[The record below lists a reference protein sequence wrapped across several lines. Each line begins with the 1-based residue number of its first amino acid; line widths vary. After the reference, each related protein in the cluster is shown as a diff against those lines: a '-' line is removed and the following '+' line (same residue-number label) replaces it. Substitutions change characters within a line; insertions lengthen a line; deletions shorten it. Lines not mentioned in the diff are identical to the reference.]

1 MATDKPRF
9 TITVDPET
17 LDRINAYK
25 EAEKLSTQSKAI
37 LALVRLGLARL
48 EDGDV
53 LSSVTGDAARA
64 AEDYGR
70 LDRYGRAAVRAVLD
84 AERQRLEEQEALA
97 ALDPDRDRK
106 VINLYVE
113 PSAAGIA
120 APVAGTDYEPY
131 ELREDDPVGAA
142 YAVRIQGDSME
153 PWFPDGSVA
162 FVNHDALRDGD
173 IGIFCVDG
181 GTVCKQYHYDPVLG
195 MTYLF
200 SLNRKRE
207 DADVIL
213 TRSSGQTLV
222 CQGRVMTTRRFRL
235 PGDE

>member
-9 TITVDPET
+9 TISVDGET
-17 LDRINAYK
+17 LEKVNAYK
-25 EAEKLSTQSKAI
+25 EAAGLATQSKAI
-37 LALVRLGLARL
+37 LSLVKLGLARL
-48 EDGDV
+48 EDGDT
-53 LSSVTGDAARA
+53 LSSARGEAARA
-64 AEDYGR
+64 AQDFGK
-70 LDRYGRAAVRAVLD
+70 LDRFGREAVRGLLD
-84 AERQRLEEQEALA
+84 AELLRLEEQEALL
-97 ALDPDRDRK
+97 ALEPEREPP

-131 ELREDDPVGAA
+131 QLRPGDPMGAA

-153 PWFPDGSVA
+153 PWFPDGSIA

-173 IGIFCVDG
+173 VGIFCVDG

-200 SLNRKRE
+200 SLNRKRD
-207 DADVIL
+207 DADVVL

-222 CQGRVMTTRRFRL
+222 CQGRVMTRQHFRL